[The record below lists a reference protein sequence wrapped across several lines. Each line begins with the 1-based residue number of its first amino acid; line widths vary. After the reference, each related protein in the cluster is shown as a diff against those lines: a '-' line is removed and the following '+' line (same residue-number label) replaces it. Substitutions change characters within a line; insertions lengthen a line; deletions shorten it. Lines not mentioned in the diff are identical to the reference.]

1 MDTLAAPAIRVD
13 QLTKRY
19 ERFTAVNGIS
29 FSVPRGSFYGFLG
42 PNGAGKSTTIRVLC
56 GLLDAEYRSIAVAG
70 HDLRSDVLGVKSSI
84 GVMLEEPL
92 LYDRLSA
99 REHLRFS
106 GQMYGLDEALAA
118 RRTEQLL
125 VQLDLLQDADR
136 LIVDYSQGMRK
147 KVALGCAL
155 IHDPPVIFLDEPFN
169 GIDTV
174 SSRQIKDMLKAR
186 VASGTTIMF
195 SSHVMEVVEKLCD
208 SLAII
213 HRGRIVLSGEL
224 AALEAAPGYSG
235 LEDLFIRAVGSDFTA
250 HSAETE
256 PRGSTADW
264 LN

>member
-1 MDTLAAPAIRVD
+1 VQ

-19 ERFTAVNGIS
+19 EKFTAVDGIS
-29 FSVPRGSFYGFLG
+29 FSVPRGSFFGFLG

-56 GLLDAEYRSIAVAG
+56 GLLEAQYAAIEVAG
-70 HDLRSDVLGVKSSI
+70 CDLRRDVLGVKARI

-99 REHLRFS
+99 REHLVFS
-106 GQMYGLDEALAA
+106 GQMYGLDKPLAE
-118 RRTEQLL
+118 RRSEELL
-125 VQLDLLQDADR
+125 SRLDLTRDADR

-147 KVALGCAL
+147 KTALGCAL

-174 SSRQIKDMLKAR
+174 SSRQIKDLLKAR
-186 VASGTTIMF
+186 VAAGTTIMF

-208 SLAII
+208 SVAII
-213 HRGRIVLSGEL
+213 HRGKIVLSGGMTEL
-224 AALEAAPGYSG
+224 EQQIGYSG
-235 LEDLFIRAVGSDFTA
+235 LEDLFIRAVGADRV
-250 HSAETE
+250 E

-264 LN
+264 LD